1 LSTIF
6 IVEIDGALQ
15 HFGLTSFRPGQ
26 REVISQIVAGH
37 DCLCV
42 MPTGG
47 GKSLCFQLPTIIRPG
62 LTIVVSPLIALMK
75 DQVDTLARR
84 GISASLIN
92 SSLTNSEQNDRLAEM
107 AAGKYAMVYVA
118 PERLRNPR
126 FLDAIKATPIQLL
139 AVDEAHCISE
149 WGHDFRP
156 DYARIGQFREALGGV
171 QTVAL
176 TATATPKVQD
186 DICNILKLHNPQKFV
201 TGFARTNLYLGS
213 LYCNGD
219 RDKDVA
225 LLDFLKE
232 DRGSGIIYAA
242 TRKRCESLVETLTQ
256 KAKLSVGAYHA
267 GLTLDQRKFIQE
279 QFMSG
284 KLKAIVAT
292 NAFGMGIDKGDLRY
306 VIHYNIP
313 GSIEAYYQEA
323 GRAGRDGLP
332 SQCVVLF
339 SPQDRYI
346 QEFFVENANPPREMV
361 AKVYDFI
368 TRIKEDPIEMTSQ
381 EMKDQ
386 LDVPQTA
393 EAVGNCL
400 QILSRTGVIERLE
413 VSGGLAMFRLSSSM
427 PTMVDM
433 LPKDAAVKRKVLRTV
448 EKAVADRRD
457 EAVYVHPRWLMQHSE
472 LDRDTLARHLSD
484 LRKLPGFEYVP
495 PFRGRA
501 IHFRKRNIPFD
512 QLAIDFKALEARK
525 RADFEKLER
534 VVQFAQGKICRQKS
548 ILQYFGDPD
557 AKPCGLCDRC
567 QGQAGWPKMPAVD
580 IALTSD
586 GKRNSRTAIALNDE
600 ESSSKVDELTQAQ
613 QSEILRRLLLITEA
627 IGRHRGLFGKGIVTD
642 FLCGGQTEKIQRLRL
657 SRIQGYGILKGS
669 RKKEVEGLLE
679 RMLSTELLESKMPTA
694 RRPTISVS
702 ELGWKAAKG
711 EATIPEM
718 VMASLRALTLDSRS
732 LHMSGAA
739 NSVQAAAMANEKPKI
754 DRTQTERPE
763 EPRVEIDPIKSSPL
777 PDAKVDES
785 KFPVQPKPLPSKYPF
800 EPIEHLETTESDRS
814 EPELAQGFQ
823 DNDWQWTHRL
833 AMDSRYSIIEMAAIR
848 HISVDQ
854 VLEDLANA
862 AKQGLAIP
870 TQRLLDASTAE
881 AFHLARIDPPAAKL
895 HPVFTQR
902 PALWR
907 LAQAIRR

>member
-1 LSTIF
+1 M
-6 IVEIDGALQ
+6 EIDGALQ
-15 HFGLTSFRPGQ
+15 QFGLTSFRPGQ

-47 GKSLCFQLPTIIRPG
+47 GKSLCFQLPTVIRPG

-84 GISASLIN
+84 GISAALIN
-92 SSLTNSEQNDRLAEM
+92 SSLTNSEQNERLNEM
-107 AAGKYAMVYVA
+107 AAGRYAMVYVA

-139 AVDEAHCISE
+139 AIDEAHCISE

-186 DICNILKLHNPQKFV
+186 DICSILKLQNPKKFV
-201 TGFARTNLYLGS
+201 TGFARTNLHLGS

-225 LLDFLKE
+225 LLNFLKE

-242 TRKRCESLVETLTQ
+242 TRKRCESLVETLSE

-361 AKVYDFI
+361 AKVYEYI
-368 TRIKEDPIEMTSQ
+368 TQLKDDPIEMTSQ

-413 VSGGLAMFRLSSSM
+413 VSGGLAMFRLSSSV

-433 LPKDAAVKRKVLRTV
+433 LPKEAVVKRKVLRTV

-457 EAVYVHPRWLMQHSE
+457 EAVYVHPRWLMQHSD

-501 IHFRKRNIPFD
+501 IHFRKRNVPFE
-512 QLAIDFKALEARK
+512 QLGIDFKALEARK

-534 VVQFAQGKICRQKS
+534 VVQFAQGKVCRQIS

-567 QGQAGWPKMPAVD
+567 QGQAGWPRMPVVN
-580 IALTSD
+580 IAQSSD
-586 GKRNSRTAIALNDE
+586 GTTNGIATSAQNSAGV
-600 ESSSKVDELTQAQ
+600 SSKGPELTQSQ
-613 QSEILRRLLLITEA
+613 QAEVQRRLLVIAEA
-627 IGRHRGLFGKGIVTD
+627 IGRHRGLFGKGVVTD
-642 FLCGGQTEKIQRLRL
+642 FLCGGQTEKIERLRL

-669 RKKEVEGLLE
+669 RKKDVEGLLE
-679 RMLSTELLESKMPTA
+679 MMLSTELLESKMPMA
-694 RRPTISVS
+694 RRPTIGVS
-702 ELGWKAAKG
+702 EVGWKAAKG
-711 EATIPEM
+711 EAAIPEA
-718 VMASLRALTLDSRS
+718 VIARLRALTLDSRAPQAS
-732 LHMSGAA
+732 LVSNSIDAA
-739 NSVQAAAMANEKPKI
+739 PKANEKPRLDRDQPERDQELKI
-754 DRTQTERPE
+754 ADGRK
-763 EPRVEIDPIKSSPL
+763 KSASSS
-777 PDAKVDES
+777 DSQGDES
-785 KFPVQPKPLPSKYPF
+785 KLIGQPRAISSGSQA
-800 EPIEHLETTESDRS
+800 EAIEGLAKTESDPSEGTAVPRS
-814 EPELAQGFQ
+814 PN
-823 DNDWQWTHRL
+823 NDWQWTHRL
-833 AMDSRYSIIEMAAIR
+833 AIDSRYSLVEIAAIR
-848 HISVDQ
+848 RFSVDQ
-854 VLEDLANA
+854 VLGDLAIA
-862 AKQGLAIP
+862 ASQGLAIP
-870 TQRLLDASTAE
+870 TQRLLDATTVE
-881 AFHLARIDPPAAKL
+881 AFSRARIDPPSAKL
-895 HPVFTQR
+895 HPVFVQR

-907 LAQAIRR
+907 LAQAIRG